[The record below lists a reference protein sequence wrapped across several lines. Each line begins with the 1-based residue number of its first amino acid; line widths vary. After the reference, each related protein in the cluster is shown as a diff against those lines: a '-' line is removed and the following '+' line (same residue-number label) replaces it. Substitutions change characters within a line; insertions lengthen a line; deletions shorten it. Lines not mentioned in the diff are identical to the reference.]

1 MISLTVIGLLLPLAA
16 SQEPAADPDGQ
27 AIYTQSCALCHG
39 EKGDGNGA
47 AKFDPPARSFVN
59 GGYSFGNTPNA
70 VFNTIS
76 NGIGGTAMPAFQG
89 QLTEAEIKAV
99 ATLVIG
105 FAPQEEISD
114 PLAAVL
120 QVSERPQI
128 IRGGLNAY
136 HKENTVIPRALVLGG
151 LDGLSVELDTA
162 TMGVLAFRRGD
173 FVQRNDWGDRGG
185 AMLEPMGEL
194 LMSNTENG
202 NSWGLFSASGF
213 RDAKFKFV
221 ATEVSEQKAKVV
233 YRIIDSEN
241 SVEVAEVVEYF
252 EIAKERYT
260 DADFVVNQQIL
271 ITWLAE
277 CDASLLYGASYEAPT
292 GWRVGRGLRLD
303 QTELGRSFSFLYQ
316 YAQVKAAS
324 LSESQ
329 HSEYDHE

>member
-1 MISLTVIGLLLPLAA
+1 
-16 SQEPAADPDGQ
+16 
-27 AIYTQSCALCHG
+27 
-39 EKGDGNGA
+39 
-47 AKFDPPARSFVN
+47 
-59 GGYSFGNTPNA
+59 
-70 VFNTIS
+70 
-76 NGIGGTAMPAFQG
+76 
-89 QLTEAEIKAV
+89 
-99 ATLVIG
+99 
-105 FAPQEEISD
+105 
-114 PLAAVL
+114 
-120 QVSERPQI
+120 
-128 IRGGLNAY
+128 
-136 HKENTVIPRALVLGG
+136 
-151 LDGLSVELDTA
+151 
-162 TMGVLAFRRGD
+162 
-173 FVQRNDWGDRGG
+173 
-185 AMLEPMGEL
+185 MLEPMGKL
-194 LMSNTENG
+194 LMSNTENE

-213 RDAKFKFV
+213 RDAKFKFI
-221 ATEVSEQKAKVV
+221 ATEVSEQRAKVV

-316 YAQVKAAS
+316 YAQVKEAS

>member
-1 MISLTVIGLLLPLAA
+1 
-16 SQEPAADPDGQ
+16 
-27 AIYTQSCALCHG
+27 
-39 EKGDGNGA
+39 
-47 AKFDPPARSFVN
+47 
-59 GGYSFGNTPNA
+59 
-70 VFNTIS
+70 
-76 NGIGGTAMPAFQG
+76 
-89 QLTEAEIKAV
+89 
-99 ATLVIG
+99 
-105 FAPQEEISD
+105 
-114 PLAAVL
+114 
-120 QVSERPQI
+120 
-128 IRGGLNAY
+128 
-136 HKENTVIPRALVLGG
+136 
-151 LDGLSVELDTA
+151 
-162 TMGVLAFRRGD
+162 LAFRRGD

-277 CDASLLYGASYEAPT
+277 CDASLFYGASYEAPT

-303 QTELGRSFSFLYQ
+303 QAELGRSFSFLYQ
-316 YAQVKAAS
+316 YVQVKDTPPA
-324 LSESQ
+324 ESQ
-329 HSEYDHE
+329 HSEHDDE